1 VQIKRYNYKKHGN
14 DEFKELETISSDYN
28 LIETLR
34 IKLSSGRVFS
44 NKYSSDSTSNIIIN
58 ELAAKRLGLTDP
70 VGESVIMEDNNGHV
84 YNKTI
89 IGVVKDFHMRSLF
102 DDIEPMAMIYDLDE
116 IRKVVMRVAPN
127 SMDKALK
134 EIKAVFARL
143 FPEEPFEY
151 TFVEEGLK
159 AKYISETRLQYVVI
173 FFSILAICIS
183 ISGLMGLAIFT
194 TQKRTHEIGLRKVNG
209 AVTIQ
214 IITMLNAGYFKWI
227 AIAFI
232 LACPIAYY
240 AMNKWLQGFAFKT
253 GLSWWLFLAAG
264 AIASIIALMT
274 VTSLSWKTATR
285 NPAESLRFE

>member
-1 VQIKRYNYKKHGN
+1 
-14 DEFKELETISSDYN
+14 L
-28 LIETLR
+28 
-34 IKLSSGRVFS
+34 SGRVFS
-44 NKYSSDSTSNIIIN
+44 NKYSSDSASNIIIN

-89 IGVVKDFHMRSLF
+89 IGVVKDFHMRSLY
-102 DDIEPMAMIYDLDE
+102 DDIEPMAMIYSLND
-116 IRKVVMRVAPN
+116 IRKAVMRVVPN
-127 SMDKALK
+127 KIDKALK

-183 ISGLMGLAIFT
+183 ISGLLGLAIFT
-194 TQKRTHEIGLRKVNG
+194 TRKRTQEIGLRKVNG

-232 LACPIAYY
+232 IACPIAYY
-240 AMNKWLQGFAFKT
+240 TMNKWLQGFAFKT
-253 GLSWWLFLAAG
+253 EMSWWLFLAAG